1 MCIILIMENSIG
13 NKIKEKRVA
22 AGLTQQELAE
32 RTGGCSKAY
41 ISAVERGRTEISEEK
56 ARGFAEAFGCDVGD
70 ILGESSLRKVGK
82 PGHPT
87 NNESYIKYAKI
98 RDSKGLTDSDVAAAA
113 GIRASMIT
121 HWKLYGTN
129 PKDKT
134 IEKVAAALGVEAE
147 DFFVKDDGR
156 NRDIGVMLKPL
167 ERDVLYKFRHAS
179 EKDRERIK
187 KLLGIDT

>member
-1 MCIILIMENSIG
+1 MDKEIG
-13 NKIKEKRVA
+13 QRIKEKRVA

-56 ARGFAEAFGCDVGD
+56 ARGFAEVFGCDIGD
-70 ILGESSLRKVGK
+70 ILGKSSLRKVGK
-82 PGHPT
+82 PGHPAS
-87 NNESYIKYAKI
+87 NESYIRYVKI

-129 PKDKT
+129 PKDAT
-134 IEKVAAALGVEAE
+134 IEKVAAALGVEAG
-147 DFFVKDDGR
+147 DFFIKDDGR

-179 EKDRERIK
+179 EKDKERIK
-187 KLLGIDT
+187 KLLGIDM